1 MPSTIAADRLEYV
14 LVELRDAI
22 AGIEAYEGQLGA
34 SPDALKETLLAALKK
49 ARALLEGAQEIAE
62 ENGVQPLRVFGA

>member
-22 AGIEAYEGQLGA
+22 AGIEGFESQLGA
-34 SPDALKETLLAALKK
+34 SPDALNETLLAALKK
-49 ARALLEGAQEIAE
+49 ARTLLEDAQVIAE
-62 ENGVQPLRVFGA
+62 ENGVPRLKAFGA